1 MADALQAIWSFVLS
15 VPWELVLAGLFG
27 LFVGFYLGKFFA
39 EDKGEGS
46 RYDYLSG
53 KKRLRED

>member
-1 MADALQAIWSFVLS
+1 MQAIWSFVLS